1 MNKTTIAIILVIFCI
16 WLLISVISYAF
27 INCEINNAVNWIKNL
42 WNSGNIAGRII
53 TVFTAIFIFV
63 ILLPVSIIYAIV
75 NIVINLCCNIGDI
88 ISKYC
93 FTNKE

>member
-27 INCEINNAVNWIKNL
+27 INCEINSAVNWIKNL

-63 ILLPVSIIYAIV
+63 ILFEDSISRIYINKNKS
-75 NIVINLCCNIGDI
+75 NIRHNI
-88 ISKYC
+88 YY
-93 FTNKE
+93 